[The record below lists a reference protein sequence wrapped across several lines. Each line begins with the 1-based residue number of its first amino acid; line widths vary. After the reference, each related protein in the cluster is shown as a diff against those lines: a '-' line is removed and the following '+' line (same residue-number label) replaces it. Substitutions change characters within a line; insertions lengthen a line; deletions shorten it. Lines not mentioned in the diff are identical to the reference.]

1 MTWSHWLELI
11 FAKQL
16 RTVPRVTR
24 VVVGDT
30 RLVYYEPQDQTPAS
44 GAKAEWVQTS
54 LFQGGFEGIGLDEA
68 VRGAIDPVK
77 PARDARAGHIPR
89 TTRLGAGPEPPQPLP
104 APTRPRDGA

>member
-1 MTWSHWLELI
+1 MSPTPNPAPVIVTGDDLVSLVELI

-68 VRGAIDPVK
+68 VRGAIDGAVAK
-77 PARDARAGHIPR
+77 
-89 TTRLGAGPEPPQPLP
+89 LGQ
-104 APTRPRDGA
+104 

>member
-68 VRGAIDPVK
+68 VRGA
-77 PARDARAGHIPR
+77 
-89 TTRLGAGPEPPQPLP
+89 TRMTVNLFSTSLSVVLEI
-104 APTRPRDGA
+104 R

>member
-54 LFQGGFEGIGLDEA
+54 LFQGGFTGSAPLCNSTVKINNPGDIRLKRRDHS
-68 VRGAIDPVK
+68 GAFVFKCNTSQYVIQ
-77 PARDARAGHIPR
+77 
-89 TTRLGAGPEPPQPLP
+89 EY
-104 APTRPRDGA
+104 

>member
-1 MTWSHWLELI
+1 MGPHQILHRSSSPRMTWVHWLELI

-68 VRGAIDPVK
+68 VRGAIDGAVAK
-77 PARDARAGHIPR
+77 LGH
-89 TTRLGAGPEPPQPLP
+89 GGGSHHAS
-104 APTRPRDGA
+104 

>member
-1 MTWSHWLELI
+1 MTWVHWLELI

-68 VRGAIDPVK
+68 VRGAIDSAVAK
-77 PARDARAGHIPR
+77 LGH
-89 TTRLGAGPEPPQPLP
+89 GGGSHHAS
-104 APTRPRDGA
+104 

>member
-1 MTWSHWLELI
+1 MSPTPNPAPVIVTGDDLVSLVELI

-68 VRGAIDPVK
+68 ARGAIDGAVAK
-77 PARDARAGHIPR
+77 
-89 TTRLGAGPEPPQPLP
+89 LGQ
-104 APTRPRDGA
+104 